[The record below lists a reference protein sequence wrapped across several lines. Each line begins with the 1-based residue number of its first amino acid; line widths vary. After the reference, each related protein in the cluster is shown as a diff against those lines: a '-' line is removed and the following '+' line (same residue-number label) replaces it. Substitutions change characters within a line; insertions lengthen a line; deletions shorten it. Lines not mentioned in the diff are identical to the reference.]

1 MYAMNVNI
9 AQTLMVL
16 GMLFLAGLAADEIG
30 RRTHLPRVTLL
41 LSCGVLAGSAGLN
54 LIPAAVQDWYEF
66 LSAMALT
73 MVAFLLGGGLT
84 AAQITSNGRA
94 IIRVS
99 IAIVLTT
106 VFCVAGGLWLIGIA
120 PTLALSAGAIACAT
134 DPASTQDTI
143 AQSGAKGRF
152 PDTLRG
158 IVAIDDAW
166 GMIVFSL
173 AVVVAEALQAGNVEL
188 AVLQDAAKEIGGA
201 LALGLVIGLPAA
213 TLTGRVRK
221 GEPLQSEALG
231 LVFLTA
237 GVSMWLGVSFLL
249 TGMVVGAVVANRAK
263 HHDYAFHEIEHI
275 QWPFMILFF
284 ILAGASLNLSH
295 LAGIGWIGA
304 GYVVLRI
311 LSRAIGGMIGGAWAG
326 IPRWQRPW
334 FGLALLPQ
342 AGVAVGM
349 ALVAA
354 QKFPEHAETLLALV
368 IGTTV
373 LFELI
378 GPLSTMIALR
388 QVAHKLDGHT

>member
-1 MYAMNVNI
+1 MNI

>member
-1 MYAMNVNI
+1 MNVNI